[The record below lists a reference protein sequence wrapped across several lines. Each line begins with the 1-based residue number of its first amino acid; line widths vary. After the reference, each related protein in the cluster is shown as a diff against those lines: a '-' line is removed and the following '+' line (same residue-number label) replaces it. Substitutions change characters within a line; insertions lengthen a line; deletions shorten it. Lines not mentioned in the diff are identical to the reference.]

1 MKTSS
6 LGIGLLVLLP
16 FGVLAGNDIIA
27 LGAEQAKAIEAAPLA
42 GLATAGE
49 RRLPAQ
55 ALVPTPQMEVVAA
68 PLAGVVTA
76 VKAAYGERVRRG
88 QVLARIQGPQLLE
101 LQREYA
107 AARAEAEVAA
117 ESRRRDESL
126 FADGIISQ
134 SRLSVTRAGDR
145 QAAAALAEKR
155 AALRLAGMPAPA
167 GGDAGFSG
175 SAEVRAAFDGVVLDA
190 PVQPGQRVDATAV
203 LFKLGRLAPLWLDIQ
218 ATSAQAAGLAVG
230 DAVRVAGCA
239 AGGKLTLIAPHLDAT
254 TQALLL
260 RAEMP
265 NADACLKP
273 FQFVQAMI
281 APARPAA
288 GGVWR
293 VPNGALTRHQGQAW
307 LFVETPG
314 GFRPLAVKVLD
325 ETERSTLVGAE
336 PAALDAS
343 ARIAVRG
350 IAALKAAWL
359 GLGSDGH

>member
-6 LGIGLLVLLP
+6 LCAALLLP
-16 FGVLAGNDIIA
+16 LGAIAGNDVIN
-27 LGAEQAKAIEAAPLA
+27 LTAEQAKAVERAPLA
-42 GLATAGE
+42 SLASSGE

-55 ALVPTPQMEVVAA
+55 AMVPTPQMEVVAA

-76 VKAAYGERVRRG
+76 VKVAYGERVKRG

-101 LQREYA
+101 LQREYS
-107 AARAEAEVAA
+107 AARAQAEVAA

-145 QAAAALAEKR
+145 QAEAALAEKR

-167 GGDAGFSG
+167 ADGAGFSG
-175 SAEVRAAFDGVVLDA
+175 SAEVRAAFDGVVLEA
-190 PVQPGQRVDATAV
+190 PAQPGQRVDATAV
-203 LFKLGRLAPLWLDIQ
+203 LFKLGRLSPLWLDIQ
-218 ATSAQAAGLAVG
+218 ATPAQAAGLAVG

-239 AGGKLTLIAPHLDAT
+239 TPGRLTLVAPHLDAT

-273 FQFVQAMI
+273 FQFAQAMV
-281 APARPAA
+281 APARLAT
-288 GGVWR
+288 GSLWR

-307 LFVETPG
+307 LFVETPA
-314 GFRPLAVKVLD
+314 GFRPVAVKVLD
-325 ETERSTLVGAE
+325 ETERSTLVGAD
-336 PAALDAS
+336 PAALDGQ

-359 GLGSDGH
+359 GLGADDH